1 MTTFLATATSAVV
14 TGVVLLTLG
23 SRIPTAAPET

>member
-1 MTTFLATATSAVV
+1 MTTFLATAASAVF

-23 SRIPTAAPET
+23 SRIPTAALDT